1 MVDVVSPSTMPS
13 ETEVHVARSFLTKIL
28 RSSMRYHPVSLC
40 LAVFTGSFLVDLH
53 GVRSLCFVFFCSS
66 LMCMVLAVQVSLVY
80 LHICVCHQFCDVG
93 ITRFYTYSALTWL
106 ACMFSCGLICCGK
119 INVYDPFST
128 CSPGRT
134 ASRGTCMFDV
144 SKITLWSCRFT
155 FVESYLSRY
164 WWCLK

>member
-1 MVDVVSPSTMPS
+1 MTFPPPFLLPASLLRPLPIRVKMVDVVSPSTMPS

-93 ITRFYTYSALTWL
+93 ITRFYTYSALTSL
-106 ACMFSCGLICCGK
+106 ACMVFLW
-119 INVYDPFST
+119 
-128 CSPGRT
+128 
-134 ASRGTCMFDV
+134 FDM
-144 SKITLWSCRFT
+144 LW
-155 FVESYLSRY
+155 
-164 WWCLK
+164 KN